1 MDNSQVIASLL
12 TALILI
18 VVGLVAYRL
27 LWAGSQLSAGLGLN
41 RFPNRWVPKKLRR
54 WVFGETEPKTT
65 R

>member
-1 MDNSQVIASLL
+1 MDKSQVIASLL
-12 TALILI
+12 TALI

-27 LWAGSQLSAGLGLN
+27 LWAGSQLAAGLGLN